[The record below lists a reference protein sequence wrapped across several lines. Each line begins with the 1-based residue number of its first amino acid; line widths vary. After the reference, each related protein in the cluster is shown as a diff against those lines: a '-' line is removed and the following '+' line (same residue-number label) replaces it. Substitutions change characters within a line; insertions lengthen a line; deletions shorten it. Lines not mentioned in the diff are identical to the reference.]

1 MARFRIEF
9 EGRVPASQPEVDR
22 ALEEVRRRLAELWV
36 AEPAVGSAV
45 AEIHVEIAFV
55 LESPGIQEALDGG
68 HAMLSH
74 VIADT
79 LLTDVGWTAARAEI
93 SEPRS

>member
-9 EGRVPASQPEVDR
+9 EGRTLASQAEVDA
-22 ALEEVRRRLAELWV
+22 ALELVRARLADLWV
-36 AEPAVGSAV
+36 AEPVVGSAV

-55 LESPGIQEALDGG
+55 LESPGTQEALDGG
-68 HAMLSH
+68 HALLGH

-79 LLTDVGWTAARAEI
+79 PLTDVGWTAARAEI
-93 SEPRS
+93 SEPRR